1 MTFLTRASLLVLVL
15 LTARPIAGQELHD
28 SGITL
33 VGAAIAES
41 GAAIQIYSSVQA
53 RERCDINEAVLAAE
67 AERAFRRDGIDAQRV
82 FLPDTGVVLNLVVLA
97 IDAGAGFC
105 AAALRVEL
113 LLISSAAAGL
123 PPMLAAQ
130 GLTVM
135 DWNRREYVPA
145 TRARV
150 EEYVSVIAN
159 AVRRARDEWQGR

>member
-1 MTFLTRASLLVLVL
+1 MTWVRAGLLVFVSLAAGPV
-15 LTARPIAGQELHD
+15 AGQELHD

-33 VGAAIAES
+33 AGAAIAES

-53 RERCDINEAVLAAE
+53 REHCDINEAVLAAE
-67 AERAFRRDGIDAQRV
+67 AERAFRRDGLDAQRV
-82 FLPDTGVVLNLVVLA
+82 FLPDTGVVLTLVVLA

-113 LLISSAAAGL
+113 LFMSPAGL

-135 DWNRREYVPA
+135 DWNRREYVSV
-145 TRARV
+145 TREKV
-150 EEYVSVIAN
+150 EEHVSVIAN

>member
-1 MTFLTRASLLVLVL
+1 MTWARANLIVFVLF
-15 LTARPIAGQELHD
+15 TAGPVAGQELHD

-33 VGAAIAES
+33 VGATIAES

-53 RERCDINEAVLAAE
+53 REHCDINEAVLAAE
-67 AERAFRRDGIDAQRV
+67 AERAFRRDGLNAQRV
-82 FLPDTGVVLNLVVLA
+82 FLRDTGVVLNLVVLA
-97 IDAGAGFC
+97 IEAGAGFC

-113 LLISSAAAGL
+113 LFLPPAGL

-135 DWNRREYVPA
+135 DWNRGEYVSV
-145 TRARV
+145 TRAKV

-159 AVRRARDEWQGR
+159 AVRRARDGWQGR